1 MHASH
6 SYVERYEMDLHNEE
20 IQFRKKKRWEAIGAI
35 KIHVHDIENK
45 IHFSFMIKKTHK
57 IRKMVSVYCDRYNNK
72 EPACFELRGI
82 QINENDTFVAIGIE
96 NGESIRVFV

>member
-45 IHFSFMIKKTHK
+45 IHSGRAGLIVK
-57 IRKMVSVYCDRYNNK
+57 RRR
-72 EPACFELRGI
+72 LL
-82 QINENDTFVAIGIE
+82 IE
-96 NGESIRVFV
+96 NIIAM